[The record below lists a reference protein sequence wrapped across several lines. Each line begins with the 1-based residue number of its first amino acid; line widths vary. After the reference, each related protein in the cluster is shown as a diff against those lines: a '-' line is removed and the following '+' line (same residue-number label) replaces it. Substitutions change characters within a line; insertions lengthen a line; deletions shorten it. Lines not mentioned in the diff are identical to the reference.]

1 MKLEK
6 LKVNKEKSQNKI
18 NDLEKKLKSEKQKL
32 KQITE
37 QIEIEEALEIRK
49 VAVEQGISLTEAITK
64 LKNNNTY
71 NNN

>member
-6 LKVNKEKSQNKI
+6 LKVNQEKSHKKI

-64 LKNNNTY
+64 LKNNNIY
-71 NNN
+71 NN

>member
-71 NNN
+71 NN